1 MGDRETFVEWPIRW
15 VRYSERLR
23 VWVHTLLNRRRAA
36 WWRVELGAGCRFWGR
51 TLFRRAPG
59 SSIGVGENCQFRSTV
74 WSNPLGVAGPCILNT
89 VRENAR
95 IRIGNRVGMSGT
107 VVCAAESVEI
117 GDDVFCGANVKIM
130 DTDFHGVRFEDRCNG
145 GVSAPVRI
153 EEKVWLGVDVLV
165 LKGVTIGAG
174 TVVAARSVVTR
185 SLPAG
190 VIAAGQPARVLKEIP
205 RRAD

>member
-1 MGDRETFVEWPIRW
+1 MGDNKTPVEWPIRL

-23 VWVHTLLNRRRAA
+23 VLWHTLLNRKRAA
-36 WWRVELGAGCRFWGR
+36 WWKVELGRGCRFWGR

-59 SSIGVGENCQFRSTV
+59 SSIGVGEECQFRSAV
-74 WSNPLGVAGPCILNT
+74 WSNPLGVSGPCILNT
-89 VRENAR
+89 IRENAR
-95 IRIGNRVGMSGT
+95 IRIGHRVGMSGT

-130 DTDFHGVRFEDRCNG
+130 DTDFHGIRFEDRCNG
-145 GVSAPVRI
+145 GASAPVRI
-153 EEKVWLGVDVLV
+153 EEKVWLGLNVIV

-174 TVVAARSVVTR
+174 TVVAAGSVVTR

-190 VIAAGQPARVLKEIP
+190 VIAAGQPAKVVKEIT
-205 RRAD
+205 RSVD